1 MRLIDEIAYQEK
13 IAKIPIE
20 ERTFVKAWET
30 AQDMPTIDAV
40 PVVRGEWKM
49 DTDPDDGDCRCS
61 SCKVCIDALHKR
73 NHGLLNAL
81 GFKLHTFYKYCP
93 NCGARM
99 DGEKHE

>member
-1 MRLIDEIAYQEK
+1 MRLIDADALKKQYYPFPCAIGVENAVTIRAINE
-13 IAKIPIE
+13 A
-20 ERTFVKAWET
+20 
-30 AQDMPTIDAV
+30 PTIDAA

-81 GFKLHTFYKYCP
+81 GYKLHTFYKYCP
-93 NCGARM
+93 NCGAKM
-99 DGEKHE
+99 SIN